1 MAFDPDAYLASSSAP
16 AVSTSGFDPD
26 AYLGNSSQG
35 TPPSQPMSWQGL
47 GQNALTDIGNQ
58 IKGVGQ
64 MGAIAGKTMYDLAT
78 GPSPI
83 TSPTAFAQNAMQTPE
98 AQAIKQMPSNLI
110 SGVKSFAQDPVGSMY
125 RNPVTTALTAGAI
138 GTKLAPVAQTGMIKG
153 MSAALGPSQEAIE
166 ARMSDPAAI
175 QGAQSYADLAQKLP
189 DTLNTLKDQI
199 SQHADQAASTLRDSY
214 DPKDGAIPKNQ
225 VNSMFGDLI
234 ADLKINGSIV
244 GPSANTAVSTLK
256 GIADNINSI
265 GSENP
270 NLSEMD
276 IKQILHHIDG
286 NINWLDKGASATNSA
301 LTDFRGKMDQMLKSN
316 NPEYAQ
322 AMQPV
327 ADKLGLLNA
336 LKKAFSI
343 TNQTGEGLQPTD
355 ATISKIQSL
364 PTERKSVTQG
374 LASQLA
380 NATGQDYTQQAKNY
394 GFAKQFQGGTAN
406 GSRRVMGLGGLGAGI
421 GAKLGGTPGAI
432 AGESLGNV
440 AGLIADKYGGS
451 IVGGLADKYAP
462 LYRGISQLN
471 ASAPAQATRQTA
483 ITALLNRLYAQPQKP
498 QGTSQ

>member
-199 SQHADQAASTLRDSY
+199 
-214 DPKDGAIPKNQ
+214 
-225 VNSMFGDLI
+225 
-234 ADLKINGSIV
+234 
-244 GPSANTAVSTLK
+244 
-256 GIADNINSI
+256 
-265 GSENP
+265 
-270 NLSEMD
+270 
-276 IKQILHHIDG
+276 
-286 NINWLDKGASATNSA
+286 
-301 LTDFRGKMDQMLKSN
+301 
-316 NPEYAQ
+316 
-322 AMQPV
+322 
-327 ADKLGLLNA
+327 
-336 LKKAFSI
+336 
-343 TNQTGEGLQPTD
+343 
-355 ATISKIQSL
+355 
-364 PTERKSVTQG
+364 
-374 LASQLA
+374 
-380 NATGQDYTQQAKNY
+380 
-394 GFAKQFQGGTAN
+394 
-406 GSRRVMGLGGLGAGI
+406 
-421 GAKLGGTPGAI
+421 
-432 AGESLGNV
+432 
-440 AGLIADKYGGS
+440 
-451 IVGGLADKYAP
+451 
-462 LYRGISQLN
+462 
-471 ASAPAQATRQTA
+471 
-483 ITALLNRLYAQPQKP
+483 
-498 QGTSQ
+498 